1 MRSHIQ
7 TISYAIQIGD
17 NVIDKIAIFNQN
29 KLPTGVAMK
38 CIETDTFNKYLLTMT
53 KEHYVA
59 LFLDDGELT
68 LSEDEPVEDAQ
79 EGISAD
85 VVEQPV
91 DIHGDSE
98 ATDAE
103 KSE

>member
-1 MRSHIQ
+1 MRSHLQ
-7 TISYAIQIGD
+7 TVNYSIQIGD
-17 NVIDKIAIFNQN
+17 HVIEKIAIFNQN

-68 LSEDEPVEDAQ
+68 FSEDEPVEDAQ
-79 EGISAD
+79 EGIPSD

-91 DIHGDSE
+91 DIYGDSE

-103 KSE
+103 K